1 MSDIIEHNSDNNVE
15 NVLSVGS
22 GNDLVSF
29 KLYQDIY
36 HQITGKTEQ
45 INQKFSKNLLIEF
58 SDIEQLHMKMMQV
71 REVLN
76 VLACNE
82 TITIFH
88 DNERKESFTSFER
101 FRQYNSSSVS
111 PTTSLALQYNFSI
124 MPGGLTQAREYTIA
138 IRLASRVALADQME
152 KDVPSFMR
160 GRLLNLVSDNTA
172 EITIDYS
179 DYVVAR
185 GFLEAF
191 SEWVKGCNHTQKPK
205 FISVLQSYSHHFH
218 SLIPILLML
227 LLSYYSLA
235 FVTEFFSG
243 AVDQVKYARFLVVY
257 GSGAYFTVVLGTMV
271 GRLIERSIDSYPV
284 LSYVKLNK
292 GDEQL
297 IAKFNGGWGRVVFKC
312 LLGAAL
318 TIVLGVISCKLDR
331 LI

>member
-1 MSDIIEHNSDNNVE
+1 MGDIIEHNSDGNVE
-15 NVLSVGS
+15 KLLSVG
-22 GNDLVSF
+22 GEGGVVSF

-58 SDIEQLHMKMMQV
+58 SDIEQLHLKIMQV
-71 REVLN
+71 REVLT

-101 FRQYNSSSVS
+101 FRKYNSSSTS
-111 PTTSLALQYNFSI
+111 PTTSIALQYNFSI

-138 IRLASRVALADQME
+138 IRLVSRVALAAQME
-152 KDVPSFMR
+152 KDVPAFMR

-191 SEWVKGCNHTQKPK
+191 GEWVGGCNHTQKPK
-205 FISVLQSYSHHFH
+205 FISVLQSRSHLFH
-218 SLIPILLML
+218 NTIPIVLMF
-227 LLSYYSLA
+227 LLSYFALGSIPD
-235 FVTEFFSG
+235 FFG
-243 AVDQVKYARFLVVY
+243 GGVEPVKYARYMVIY
-257 GSGAYFTVVLGTMV
+257 GSSAYFTIVLGTMF
-271 GRLIERSIDSYPV
+271 GRFMEKAIDSYPV

-292 GDEQL
+292 GDEKL
-297 IAKFNGGWGRVVFKC
+297 ITKFNSGLGRVIFKC

-318 TIVLGVISCKLDR
+318 TIILGVISCKLDR

>member
-1 MSDIIEHNSDNNVE
+1 MSDIIEHNSDGNVE
-15 NVLSVGS
+15 KLLSVG
-22 GNDLVSF
+22 GEGGLVSF

-45 INQKFSKNLLIEF
+45 INQKFSQNLLVEF
-58 SDIEQLHMKMMQV
+58 SDVEQLHLKMMQV

-88 DNERKESFTSFER
+88 DNDRKESFTSFER
-101 FRQYNSSSVS
+101 FRQYNSSSTS

-124 MPGGLTQAREYTIA
+124 MPGGLTQAREYTIT
-138 IRLASRVALADQME
+138 IRLVSRVALAAQME
-152 KDVPSFMR
+152 SDVPAFMR
-160 GRLLNLVSDNTA
+160 GRILNFVSDNTA

-191 SEWVKGCNHTQKPK
+191 GEWVNGCNSTHKPK
-205 FISVLQSYSHHFH
+205 WISILQSRSHLLH
-218 SLIPILLML
+218 SSIPIVLMI
-227 LLSYYSLA
+227 LLSYFALNSIP
-235 FVTEFFSG
+235 EFFG
-243 AVDQVKYARFLVVY
+243 VGVEPVKYARFMVVY
-257 GSGAYFTVVLGTMV
+257 GGSAYFAIVLGNIF
-271 GRLIERSIDSYPV
+271 GRFMERAIDSYPV
-284 LSYVKLNK
+284 LSYLKLNK
-292 GDEQL
+292 GDQKL
-297 IAKFNGGWGRVVFKC
+297 ITKFNSGLGHVIFKC

-318 TIVLGVISCKLDR
+318 TIILGVISCKLDR